1 VVGFTTLASAM
12 QTKQLVLL
20 LNHLFTKFDTLVD
33 QQDVYKVETIGDAYM
48 AASGHD
54 SKADHAMRLLQMAIG
69 MLKEVRTIKYSK
81 EEAAVMN
88 SSHLQIRL
96 GLHTGPTYAGV
107 VGKKCPR
114 YCFFGDTVNTA
125 SRMES
130 TGVPMCIQMS
140 EAFFNRI
147 DWAAIQP
154 EWRGAWRKYDEV
166 AIKGKGLMT
175 TYIATPFQG
184 GDLPTPSHHCP
195 EVLAP
200 VLVPR
205 SSSNPATAHEQ
216 ETAKAKRASILS
228 QSEVR
233 LLSSGGPLQAFA
245 APRTTVE
252 LLEFFT
258 RSFGRHEFVGV
269 FRPLWDTMH
278 LTTGWSDALP
288 RSWLDGLFAELCFPA
303 VEVERIVNCVTEAI
317 SYSTGTS
324 ELKSIADETLTART
338 QMKMLSATVEDM
350 RGWMG
355 QMMDDTVSKVDHNM
369 NAVVHEMQ
377 DKMETIEKGLSSELT
392 KELQTACIP
401 IPTPTGRQR
410 GSGVEGQ
417 SGREREVGWCGPTRS
432 AAIPT
437 PKPTPTS
444 AFSSAARAART
455 STPTSSSIRAPAASP
470 PSSAFRMLRA
480 RTLPATF
487 DLNSPE
493 AMVPFVKAAGLEQY
507 EYGRLL
513 SDEEVTIG
521 LLASIG
527 SRELEELGVPV
538 EEHREELLFS
548 AKEMVRFQQ
557 ALGES

>member
-1 VVGFTTLASAM
+1 V
-12 QTKQLVLL
+12 
-20 LNHLFTKFDTLVD
+20 
-33 QQDVYKVETIGDAYM
+33 
-48 AASGHD
+48 
-54 SKADHAMRLLQMAIG
+54 
-69 MLKEVRTIKYSK
+69 
-81 EEAAVMN
+81 
-88 SSHLQIRL
+88 
-96 GLHTGPTYAGV
+96 AG
-107 VGKKCPR
+107 
-114 YCFFGDTVNTA
+114 
-125 SRMES
+125 
-130 TGVPMCIQMS
+130 
-140 EAFFNRI
+140 RI
-147 DWAAIQP
+147 V
-154 EWRGAWRKYDEV
+154 RGAVFPRR
-166 AIKGKGLMT
+166 
-175 TYIATPFQG
+175 G
-184 GDLPTPSHHCP
+184 GG
-195 EVLAP
+195 A
-200 VLVPR
+200 
-205 SSSNPATAHEQ
+205 
-216 ETAKAKRASILS
+216 
-228 QSEVR
+228 
-233 LLSSGGPLQAFA
+233 
-245 APRTTVE
+245 
-252 LLEFFT
+252 
-258 RSFGRHEFVGV
+258 
-269 FRPLWDTMH
+269 
-278 LTTGWSDALP
+278 
-288 RSWLDGLFAELCFPA
+288 
-303 VEVERIVNCVTEAI
+303 IVNCVTEAI